1 MTGHYERIL
10 IAIAM
15 WACLGAALFVLRRQS
30 PLHLCV
36 LAVLSTALVGA
47 FYPVLTVFVEASSW
61 RNVAQASESVVQGV
75 QFEYLAFAAGMALA
89 VTGAWLLG
97 WVPRGCSEIVEHDDP
112 RVRHRDTWVSILLLG
127 LGGALYAGYVAKVGM
142 SALLNRDDYAEKYL
156 LSQGLGPLAFGL
168 NMMMAACLWAEASR
182 ISPVLRWSFRG
193 VAVAIAVWSIAM
205 ISVRT
210 NVVILAIGYGWV
222 LCRARKIELKRVRP
236 LLVALLLVMYAAMEC
251 FSLFRGASQEVGSA
265 RALELIGQYSS
276 DSLSSVVGG
285 SELSHPFL
293 TTLEVSTYEL
303 PGDLG
308 GQSYLDAFPA
318 YLPKAINP
326 DAPKALSER
335 FVRTQ
340 YSDLDERGGG
350 TAFSI
355 VAEAWWNFGSI
366 FGPLIVGILAA
377 SVLLFVERIGARSPS
392 SLVARLAPYCV
403 YLVIIAHR
411 SEFAVLFK
419 QGVTIFL
426 PALVLVYAVELAWM
440 ARHAADSGRER
451 TRLAPR

>member
-1 MTGHYERIL
+1 VNGHYERIG
-10 IAIAM
+10 IACAM
-15 WACLGAALFVLRRQS
+15 WFFLAAALFVLRRQS

-36 LAVLSTALVGA
+36 LAVVATALVGA
-47 FYPVLTVFVEASSW
+47 FFPVMTVFVEASSW
-61 RNVAQASESVVQGV
+61 RNVSQASESTVQGV
-75 QFEYLAFAAGMALA
+75 QFQYLAFAVGIALA
-89 VTGAWLLG
+89 VGAAWALG
-97 WVPRGCSEIVEHDDP
+97 FVPRGSRAIVQPDDP
-112 RVRHRDTWVSILLLG
+112 RVRFRDTWVSVLLMI
-127 LGGALYAGYVAKVGM
+127 LGGVLYAGYIAKVGL

-182 ISPVLRWSFRG
+182 ISSALRWTFR
-193 VAVAIAVWSIAM
+193 AIALAIAVWSIAM

-210 NVVILAIGYGWV
+210 NAVILLIGYGWV
-222 LCRARKIELKRVRP
+222 TCRTRRLELKRVRP
-236 LLVALLLVMYAAMEC
+236 VLVALLLVVYACMEC
-251 FSLFRGASQEVGSA
+251 FSLFRGASQEVGSG

-293 TTLEVSTYEL
+293 TTLEVTTYEL

-308 GQSYLDAFPA
+308 GSSYVDALPA

-326 DAPKALSER
+326 NAPKALSER

-350 TAFSI
+350 TASSI
-355 VAEAWWNFGSI
+355 VAEAWWNFGSV
-366 FGPLIVGILAA
+366 FGPLLIGFLAA
-377 SVLLFVERIGARSPS
+377 SVLMWIEATGARRPAGV
-392 SLVARLAPYCV
+392 VARLAPYCV
-403 YLVIIAHR
+403 YLVVIAHR

-426 PALVLVYAVELAWM
+426 PAMLLVYAVELTWM
-440 ARHAADSGRER
+440 ARHAADEGRER